1 VRSLADAVTGA
12 GVGGAA
18 GARAPL
24 DETAPAGPVAG
35 ALPAGGRRRTI
46 AGVPDSPPTARRR
59 GVALLLSCHPAP
71 ALAVT
76 VIATLLA
83 VAAGASAGTVALIAL
98 AFGAGQLSIG
108 WSNDWVDAARDVAV
122 GRTDKPVATGSV
134 TRTAVGTAAVLA
146 AAAAVPLSLAL
157 GVAAGLAQLVGVASG
172 WAYNLGLKSTVWSWL
187 PYAVTFGLLPAVVT
201 LALPGSPLPPPWA
214 VAAGALLGVG
224 AHLVN
229 VLPDLEDDAAT
240 GVRGLPHRMGA
251 RASQLGAA
259 AVLLA
264 AAASLLLGPHQGS
277 GGWRWLVLVVNA
289 VLAAV
294 VAVGGGRTPFR
305 VAMLMALIDV
315 VLLTTSGQASA

>member
-1 VRSLADAVTGA
+1 MKRPS
-12 GVGGAA
+12 GVGS
-18 GARAPL
+18 
-24 DETAPAGPVAG
+24 VAG
-35 ALPAGGRRRTI
+35 APVVARPTVRACRRTI
-46 AGVPDSPPTARRR
+46 AGVPESPRSARGR

-83 VAAGASAGTVALIAL
+83 VAAGASAGTVGLVAV

-134 TRTAVGTAAVLA
+134 SRTAVGAAAVLA
-146 AAAAVPLSLAL
+146 AAASVPLSLAL
-157 GVAAGLAQLVGVASG
+157 GLAAGLAHLVGVASG
-172 WAYNLGLKSTVWSWL
+172 WAYNLGLKSTAWSWL

-201 LALPGSPLPPPWA
+201 LALPGAPLPPSWA

-240 GVRGLPHRMGA
+240 GVRGLPHRLGR
-251 RASQLGAA
+251 RASSLLAP
-259 AVLLA
+259 AVLT
-264 AAASLLLGPHQGS
+264 AASLLVVLGPTGS
-277 GGWRWLVLVVNA
+277 PRFAGWAALALVVA
-289 VLAAV
+289 LGCVAAGSATTSGRRRLPLLATAAV
-294 VAVGGGRTPFR
+294 AV
-305 VAMLMALIDV
+305 VDV
-315 VLLTTSGQASA
+315 VLLLSSGSALAG

>member
-1 VRSLADAVTGA
+1 VHASALVRASHPGPTVAVTL
-12 GVGGAA
+12 V
-18 GARAPL
+18 
-24 DETAPAGPVAG
+24 
-35 ALPAGGRRRTI
+35 
-46 AGVPDSPPTARRR
+46 
-59 GVALLLSCHPAP
+59 
-71 ALAVT
+71 
-76 VIATLLA
+76 ATLLA
-83 VAAGASAGTVALIAL
+83 VGADL
-98 AFGAGQLSIG
+98 APAYVVLVGLAVLCGQLVIG
-108 WSNDWVDAARDVAV
+108 WTNDVVDAGRDRQV
-122 GRTDKPVATGSV
+122 GRSDKPVATGEVSV
-134 TRTAVGTAAVLA
+134 RTTTTA
-146 AAAAVPLSLAL
+146 AAAALAGCVAFSAAL
-157 GVAAGLAQLVGVASG
+157 GWRAALCHLVLLVGSG
-172 WAYNLGLKSTVWSWL
+172 LVYDLGAKGTRWSWL
-187 PYAVTFGLLPAVVT
+187 PYAVAFGSLPAVPT
-201 LALPGSPLPPPWA
+201 LAQNPSAAPPWWL

-277 GGWRWLVLVVNA
+277 GGWRWLMLVVNA
-289 VLAAV
+289 GLAAV

>member
-1 VRSLADAVTGA
+1 MVRPAAGGLAV
-12 GVGGAA
+12 VRPAA
-18 GARAPL
+18 GAS
-24 DETAPAGPVAG
+24 
-35 ALPAGGRRRTI
+35 RRTI
-46 AGVPDSPPTARRR
+46 AGVPDSPPTARGR

-83 VAAGASAGTVALIAL
+83 VAAGASARTVALVAL

-134 TRTAVGTAAVLA
+134 TRTAVGAAAVLA

-157 GVAAGLAQLVGVASG
+157 GVAAGLAHLVGVASG
-172 WAYNLGLKSTVWSWL
+172 WAYNLGLKSTTWSWL

-229 VLPDLEDDAAT
+229 VLPDLADDAAT
-240 GVRGLPHRMGA
+240 GVRGLPHRLGR
-251 RASQLGAA
+251 RASSLLAP
-259 AVLLA
+259 AVLT
-264 AAASLLLGPHQGS
+264 AASLLVVLGPPGAP
-277 GGWRWLVLVVNA
+277 GVAGWAALALVVA
-289 VLAAV
+289 LGCVAAGSATTSGRRRLPLLATAAV
-294 VAVGGGRTPFR
+294 AV
-305 VAMLMALIDV
+305 VDV
-315 VLLTTSGQASA
+315 VLLLSSGSALAG